1 MKRNTLTAL
10 LLATVTTSLAQQS
23 SYVSIGAGLSS
34 SSSDVK
40 KEAYAGNGFNLQGD
54 VFIPFLSKDRFAL
67 GVVAGGSFYTSKS
80 LIPDAGSTQSAYKL
94 YSGTLTVS
102 NRQKGSSTNNGF
114 TASAGLQASFSFGQV
129 SLSPSLSGGY
139 FTLQQDGYTQQAP
152 VDGKPLTFRESVA
165 AKHSGFITIPQIR
178 ISYPLTGQL
187 GIYASSAFLMGPKIT
202 TEQRRLVPAG
212 GFNDQHT
219 YESQQ
224 LSTGTMQSQKV
235 QTNYRALNINA
246 GLSWALGKKA
256 GHAAKKG
263 TNPVYN
269 ESGNS
274 GNNPLY
280 GAGMAKPG
288 SPIGGIVVK
297 GGKNPGGN
305 MLIVSS
311 NDNGEFEL
319 NGLETGE
326 YQFVLSAPETPQG
339 KSINEKGVKRVSA
352 SEMAK
357 PGSPI
362 GGIVVKGGKNPGG
375 NMTNL
380 AVDKKGNIRFEVLE
394 AGNYKFTVETP
405 DHPSQQKA
413 KKKVVEKA
421 TSGLKDTLKTNV

>member
-1 MKRNTLTAL
+1 MKKNTLTAL
-10 LLATVTTSLAQQS
+10 LLATATATFAQQS
-23 SYVSIGAGLSS
+23 SQVSIGAGLSS

-40 KEAYAGNGFNLQGD
+40 KGAYAGNGFNLQGD
-54 VFIPFLSKDRFAL
+54 VFIPFLHKDGFAL

-94 YSGTLTVS
+94 YNGSLTVD
-102 NRQKGSSTNNGF
+102 NQQKGSSTNNGF
-114 TASAGLQASFSFGQV
+114 TASAGLQAAFLLGRIT
-129 SLSPSLSGGY
+129 LSPSLSGGY
-139 FTLQQDGYTQQAP
+139 FNLKQDGYAQRAA
-152 VDGKPLTFRESVA
+152 VDGKPLTLQESVA
-165 AKHSGFITIPQIR
+165 AKHSGFITIPQVR

-224 LSTGTMQSQKV
+224 LSTGTMQSQKI
-235 QTNYRALNINA
+235 QTNYRALNVNA
-246 GLSWALGKKA
+246 GLSWALGKKSDR
-256 GHAAKKG
+256 AAKKG
-263 TNPVYN
+263 TNPVYSG
-269 ESGNS
+269 SGNS

-280 GAGMAKPG
+280 NGMAKPG

-305 MLIVSS
+305 MLVVSS
-311 NDNGEFEL
+311 NESGEFEL
-319 NGLETGE
+319 NGLEAGE
-326 YQFVLSAPETPQG
+326 YQFVLSAPDAPQG
-339 KSINEKGVKRVSA
+339 KSINEKGVKRVNA

-357 PGSPI
+357 PGTPI

-380 AVDKKGNIRFEVLE
+380 TVDRNGNIRFEVLE
-394 AGNYKFTVETP
+394 AGNYKFMVETP
-405 DHPSQQKA
+405 DNTNQQKT
-413 KKKVVEKA
+413 KKKTVEKA